1 MSVTFL
7 SGLCN
12 CQVKKVIACLY
23 MALIKK
29 GRQKYIFHHTQK
41 TGKILNK
48 TIRQLLPI
56 SYFCHTIL
64 KKERLAYKSK
74 YNFKRENQLIVLT
87 ITDCKK

>member
-1 MSVTFL
+1 MI
-7 SGLCN
+7 G
-12 CQVKKVIACLY
+12 K
-23 MALIKK
+23 
-29 GRQKYIFHHTQK
+29 KYIFHHTQK